1 MRRWILARV
10 AAGSYLHCRVDFKK
24 DKADVTRTRFETTF
38 SEHMPN
44 KDLWARGHLNPPPL
58 FTKESM
64 KIGYKPPPPPA
75 PGTGQLLNI

>member
-44 KDLWARGHLNPPPL
+44 KDLWARGHLHSFIHEL
-58 FTKESM
+58 LDGGEVL
-64 KIGYKPPPPPA
+64 
-75 PGTGQLLNI
+75 TGIAVARLR